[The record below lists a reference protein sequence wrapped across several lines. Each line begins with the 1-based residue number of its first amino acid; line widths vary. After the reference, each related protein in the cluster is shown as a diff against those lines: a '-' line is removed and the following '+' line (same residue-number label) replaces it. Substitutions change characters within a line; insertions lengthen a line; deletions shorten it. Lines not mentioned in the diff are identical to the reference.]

1 MKLILRENVKGTGTA
16 GEIIEVKPG
25 FARNYLIPRGLA
37 YMATNNNIKIFG
49 FEKQQ
54 KMKKVELQFVEAEKK
69 KTELEKVSLT
79 TTVKVSEDGR
89 LFGSVTQQNISDL
102 LKEKGFDINHRKIIL
117 VEPIKELG
125 VYEVGISLAPGIE
138 ALIKVWVVKE

>member
-37 YMATNNNIKIFG
+37 YMATNSNIKIFD
-49 FEKQQ
+49 FEKHQ

-69 KTELEKVSLT
+69 KAELEKVSLT

-102 LKEKGFDINHRKIIL
+102 LKEKGYDINHRKIIL
-117 VEPIKELG
+117 DEPIKELG